1 MSFETMKLNITMLL
15 AALLS
20 FITGYAGVG
29 IIPRPLTVAEGKG
42 SFPITS
48 RTVIAAPELLRT
60 SAEIFAED
68 LARALGVKTAVVT
81 DGNAGRAIRLA
92 VDTSLEKEEYLLAV
106 TRKGVTIR
114 GGTPQGVF
122 YGLQSL
128 LQLVVANAGDIPA
141 VVVQDKPCM
150 AYRGAMLDACRHFF
164 PVEAVK
170 RYIDLLA
177 LHKLNR
183 FHWHLTDDQGWRIEI
198 KRYPRLTEIGSWRRE
213 TLVGLMPKK
222 GEEMQFDGR
231 PYGGYYTQDQIREV
245 VAYAAA
251 RYIEVIPE
259 IEMPGHGLG
268 ALTAY
273 PWLGCTGG
281 PYEVWTR
288 WGISEDVYCAGK
300 DTTYEFIEH
309 VLEEVIGLFPSRL
322 IHIGGDECP
331 KHRWKECPACRGRI
345 AEENLED
352 EKALQSYFVRR
363 IEKWLQAHGREI
375 IGWDEILE
383 GGISPTATIM
393 VWRDQQ
399 HGIEAVRKG
408 NKVIMTPKWNCYLDY
423 SQTSDPKR
431 WEPLCNLRYLP
442 LRQVYRLDP
451 YDRRLPKERENVLGV
466 QANVWTEY
474 MPDMQCVERMV
485 LPRLAALAE
494 TAWACDR
501 KDYNDFV
508 RRLRDFVRVYDLRS
522 YRYSDFVFRGIE

>member
-48 RTVIAAPELLRT
+48 RTVIAAPEPLRT

-177 LHKLNR
+177 LHKINR

-245 VAYAAA
+245 VAYAACSS
-251 RYIEVIPE
+251 RWPCRPQRRPSVWIPRRRS
-259 IEMPGHGLG
+259 
-268 ALTAY
+268 AWSCTA
-273 PWLGCTGG
+273 
-281 PYEVWTR
+281 
-288 WGISEDVYCAGK
+288 I
-300 DTTYEFIEH
+300 
-309 VLEEVIGLFPSRL
+309 
-322 IHIGGDECP
+322 
-331 KHRWKECPACRGRI
+331 
-345 AEENLED
+345 
-352 EKALQSYFVRR
+352 RR
-363 IEKWLQAHGREI
+363 
-375 IGWDEILE
+375 
-383 GGISPTATIM
+383 
-393 VWRDQQ
+393 
-399 HGIEAVRKG
+399 
-408 NKVIMTPKWNCYLDY
+408 
-423 SQTSDPKR
+423 
-431 WEPLCNLRYLP
+431 
-442 LRQVYRLDP
+442 
-451 YDRRLPKERENVLGV
+451 
-466 QANVWTEY
+466 
-474 MPDMQCVERMV
+474 
-485 LPRLAALAE
+485 
-494 TAWACDR
+494 
-501 KDYNDFV
+501 
-508 RRLRDFVRVYDLRS
+508 
-522 YRYSDFVFRGIE
+522 